1 MKTFLAVTVVV
12 LTTVCCCGGNGQL
25 QELLGGRFRSILE
38 GSAKVDLEKILTTTT
53 PEAADQATPAA
64 TAASGEA
71 AAAIATAQAVAGAAG
86 SESAAAASKAA
97 TAAAEAVAGA
107 AGSEGAAAVATA
119 QAVAGAAGN
128 EAAATAQAAVGAAGS
143 DAATAVAGAV
153 GGDEASAAVATAQA
167 IVGATGNGAA
177 AGTPQD
183 TEKMVDSLLQQ
194 IGKDGGKAMDMGCDN
209 VTVPMPDDKA
219 GCVSMAGFTT
229 YSTAKSQEEIN
240 QLYDAYFVGKGWD
253 HFKPMIQ
260 GEVIN
265 AWSLNGGYAF
275 LTFVAKGGEGGKN
288 LVSIGEV
295 SGQ

>member
-1 MKTFLAVTVVV
+1 MKTILAVTVVV
-12 LTTVCCCGGNGQL
+12 LAALCCCGGNGQL
-25 QELLGGRFRSILE
+25 RELLGGRFRSILE

-53 PEAADQATPAA
+53 PEAAPAA

-86 SESAAAASKAA
+86 SESDAAAGKAA

-107 AGSEGAAAVATA
+107 AGSEAAAAVATA

-153 GGDEASAAVATAQA
+153 GGDEAAAAVATAQA
-167 IVGATGNGAA
+167 IVGSTGNGAA

-183 TEKMVDSLLQQ
+183 TEKMVESLLQQ
-194 IGKDGGKAMDMGCDN
+194 LGKDGGKAMDMDMGCEN

-229 YSTAKSQEEIN
+229 YSTAKSQDEIN
-240 QLYDAYFVGKGWD
+240 KLYDAYFVGKGWD

-288 LVSIGEV
+288 LVSVGEV